1 MNRRLS
7 VIVSFMVFSVLFFSI
22 NVMAE
27 EVTRNYDEKDFQA
40 VSVGWGMKLKITQSD
55 KYSIEIKADKDDF
68 RYLKVEKSGKKLRVY
83 IDKNNYHKEDD
94 IYVTVTMPSLEGV
107 SLSGGSEGIVK
118 FENPNKDFVSELSGG
133 SELKGNLKCQD
144 IYLELSGGSEV
155 TLKGSG
161 KNMKIEGSGG
171 SEVKMKDF
179 SVKDVNADLSGG
191 SEVQINMDG
200 KINCDLSGG
209 SEIIYWGTAILGDTD
224 FSGGSSISQG
234 D

>member
-1 MNRRLS
+1 MNKRLTA
-7 VIVSFMVFSVLFFSI
+7 IVSFLVFSVFLLNNI
-22 NVMAE
+22 VKAE

-55 KYSIEIKADKDDF
+55 KYSIEVKADKDDF

-83 IDKNNYHKEDD
+83 IDKNNYHKEGD

-107 SLSGGSEGIVK
+107 SLSGGSEGIIK

-133 SELKGNLKCQD
+133 SELKGNLKCQE

-179 SVKDVNADLSGG
+179 SVKDVSADLSGG